1 MFGDHSQQ
9 ERRQSALKGVETRRI
24 NRINKIAAANKDKDE
39 LSGIRR
45 EIAEL
50 NQERDKLKMEIELN
64 NLSVKLS
71 DRILLRE
78 HQIVAA
84 SIEWTNCC
92 GIYFLIKNDRVVYVG
107 QSVSIFGRVSTH
119 GKQKDFDRIAW
130 VPCNKDDL
138 NQMESLY
145 IHVLSPPLNGNAWHV
160 GEKLAPIPLR
170 ELFKRKKHDHRGS
183 V

>member
-92 GIYFLIKNDRVVYVG
+92 GIYFLIKNV
-107 QSVSIFGRVSTH
+107 F
-119 GKQKDFDRIAW
+119 
-130 VPCNKDDL
+130 L
-138 NQMESLY
+138 
-145 IHVLSPPLNGNAWHV
+145 
-160 GEKLAPIPLR
+160 
-170 ELFKRKKHDHRGS
+170 
-183 V
+183 